1 MRGMKQ
7 LVFAETRANRL
18 RGLFLVTTMSLA
30 PFYSFAWQAQNPPP
44 TDLKSPGFQEFSD
57 RVQKYVQL
65 HKSVEGTLPKLK
77 STNEPELIEA
87 HQKMLTRKIK
97 AARIHAKRGDMFTPA
112 AAQDFRKALSTE
124 FQGPHSSHAQAT
136 MKQGAPL
143 KQVHVRVNQVYPASV
158 PYTSVPPTLLQKLPP
173 LPAEVAYR
181 AVSNDLVLLDVK
193 TNLVLDYL
201 IGVIPAHEPDHQ

>member
-1 MRGMKQ
+1 MNRTSHLGATKPGVAAVPLLLLWAMIAC
-7 LVFAETRANRL
+7 LALPVRA
-18 RGLFLVTTMSLA
+18 FHTQST
-30 PFYSFAWQAQNPPP
+30 PPP
-44 TDLKSPGFQEFSD
+44 DQKSPGFQEFSD

-65 HKSVEGTLPKLK
+65 QKSVEGKLPKLK

-87 HQKMLTRKIK
+87 HQKMLTRKLN
-97 AARIHAKRGDMFTPA
+97 AAREHAKPGDIFTPA
-112 AAQDFRKALSTE
+112 AAEAFRKIVSSE

-143 KQVHVRVNQVYPASV
+143 RHVHLRVNQIYPANV
-158 PYTSVPPTLLQKLPP
+158 PYTSVPPTLLLNLPKLPD
-173 LPAEVAYR
+173 EVAYR

-201 IGVIPAHEPDHQ
+201 TGVIPAQEPDHQ

>member
-201 IGVIPAHEPDHQ
+201 IGVIPAQEPDHQ

>member
-1 MRGMKQ
+1 MRQ
-7 LVFAETRANRL
+7 LFIAGTLADRL
-18 RGLFLVTTMSLA
+18 QGLALA
-30 PFYSFAWQAQNPPP
+30 MALCLIPLHSFARQAENPPP
-44 TDLKSPGFQEFSD
+44 SDLKSAGFQEFSD
-57 RVQKYVQL
+57 RVQKYVRL
-65 HKSVEGTLPKLK
+65 HKSVEGKLPKLK

-97 AARIHAKRGDMFTPA
+97 AARIHAKRGDIFTPA

-158 PYTSVPPTLLQKLPP
+158 PYTSMPPTLLLKLPK
-173 LPAEVAYR
+173 LPDEVAYR

-201 IGVIPAHEPDHQ
+201 TGVIPAQEPDHQ

>member
-1 MRGMKQ
+1 MSRRKQ
-7 LVFAETRANRL
+7 FVVVRKRTNRL
-18 RGLFLVTTMSLA
+18 RGLLLSAVSLA
-30 PFYSFAWQAQNPPP
+30 SLHSFAAQAQNPSAP
-44 TDLKSPGFQEFSD
+44 DLKSPGFQEFSD

-77 STNEPELIEA
+77 STNEPELLEA

-97 AARIHAKRGDMFTPA
+97 AARVHAKRGDIFTPA
-112 AAQDFRKALSTE
+112 AAEAFRKVLSTE

-143 KQVHVRVNQVYPASV
+143 NQVHLQVNQVYPASV
-158 PYTSVPPTLLQKLPP
+158 PYTSVPPTLLQNLPKLPD
-173 LPAEVAYR
+173 EVAYR

-201 IGVIPAHEPDHQ
+201 SGVIPAQEPDHQ

>member
-97 AARIHAKRGDMFTPA
+97 AARIHAKRGDIFTPA

-201 IGVIPAHEPDHQ
+201 IGVIPAQEPDHQ

>member
-1 MRGMKQ
+1 MGLIRQFVITG
-7 LVFAETRANRL
+7 TRTKCVG
-18 RGLFLVTTMSLA
+18 GLFLAATLSLA
-30 PFYSFAWQAQNPPP
+30 PLHGFASQAQNPTPA
-44 TDLKSPGFQEFSD
+44 DLKSPGFQEFSD
-57 RVQKYVQL
+57 RVQKYEQL
-65 HKSVEGTLPKLK
+65 QKSVEGKLPKLK

-97 AARIHAKRGDMFTPA
+97 ASRVHAKRGDIFTPA
-112 AAQDFRKALSTE
+112 AAEAFRKTLTTE

-143 KQVHVRVNQVYPASV
+143 KQVHLRVNQVYPVNV
-158 PYTSVPPTLLQKLPP
+158 PYTSVPPTLLQNLPKLPD
-173 LPAEVAYR
+173 EVAYR

-201 IGVIPAHEPDHQ
+201 TGVIPAQEPDHQ

>member
-97 AARIHAKRGDMFTPA
+97 AAKIHAKRGDIFTPA

-201 IGVIPAHEPDHQ
+201 IGVIPAQEPDHQ